1 MSMFVVA
8 PKEKFGLAKLEDD
21 ISSHL
26 GKRIV
31 LSFCKDAYKYIILNS
46 LLSKSGVGNLLRKDT
61 VFCGGQIL
69 KSNASRMAIKKKN
82 FVSYNHASGYT
93 FPFYLHA

>member
-21 ISSHL
+21 ISAHL

-31 LSFCKDAYKYIILNS
+31 LSFCKDTYKYIILNS
-46 LLSKSGVGNLLRKDT
+46 LSSKSGVAGYLET
-61 VFCGGQIL
+61 IL
-69 KSNASRMAIKKKN
+69 Y
-82 FVSYNHASGYT
+82 FVGAK
-93 FPFYLHA
+93 F

>member
-21 ISSHL
+21 ISAHL

-31 LSFCKDAYKYIILNS
+31 LSFCKDTYKYIILNS
-46 LLSKSGVGNLLRKDT
+46 LLSKYGVG
-61 VFCGGQIL
+61 
-69 KSNASRMAIKKKN
+69 SYSEKKLY
-82 FVSYNHASGYT
+82 FVGAK
-93 FPFYLHA
+93 F